1 MDLKGGRMQTT
12 MAKANQTVYDQPF
25 THQFGRMTKN
35 QVVTTSIFENEIPSY
50 VEREMD
56 RLYGNLYSSFSKIRA
71 NGSMADVSTYVV
83 YKGGEIVTVFLFR
96 IKNSKVK
103 LLNEVIEISEEE
115 ISRFVHTVFEKFS
128 HVNCVSFV
136 AIKTD
141 LREMTYPHQRIN
153 YLEDIIVSLPPTV
166 DDYLAG
172 LKKNTRRNI
181 KRYTNRLKT
190 NLPNFN
196 YGVYVKEEISEQDI
210 RDIIKLNHARM
221 SGKNNISL
229 LDDEATEKM
238 IKLVRE
244 NGLVCVAR
252 NEGKVC
258 AGAISFRVGENYFL
272 KVLAHDPQYNDYSLG
287 ILCCFHII
295 CECINRGGR
304 EFHFL
309 WGRYDY
315 KYTLLGIQ
323 RDLDYLA
330 VYRSRLNLMMDLH
343 AVASTALKGY
353 MRKTILWAQETKKKE
368 GAIPRLVAWS
378 LKRIHEFKR
387 LKMNLAN

>member
-1 MDLKGGRMQTT
+1 MQTT
-12 MAKANQTVYDQPF
+12 LAKSNQTAYEHTF
-25 THQFGRMTKN
+25 TPPFGRMN
-35 QVVTTSIFENEIPSY
+35 NNHVTTSVFENEIPSY

-71 NGSMADVSTYVV
+71 NGSMTDVSTYVV
-83 YKGGEIVTVFLFR
+83 YNGSEIVTVFLFR
-96 IKNSKVK
+96 ITNGKAT

-115 ISRFVHTVFEKFS
+115 ISRFVQTVFEKFS

-136 AIKTD
+136 AIKAD
-141 LREMTYPHQRIN
+141 LEHVTFPYQRIN
-153 YLEDIIVSLPPTV
+153 YLEDIIVTLPESV
-166 DDYLAG
+166 DQYLAV

-190 NLPNFN
+190 NLPSFN
-196 YGVYVKEEISEQDI
+196 YEIYVKDGIDEQDI

-221 SGKNNISL
+221 SGKNNTSAL
-229 LDDEATEKM
+229 GECETERM

-244 NGLVCVAR
+244 CGLVCVAR

-272 KVLAHDPQYNDYSLG
+272 KVLAHDPLYNDYSLG

-330 VYRSRLNLMMDLH
+330 VYRSRFDYLMDLP
-343 AVASTALKGY
+343 AVASTAFKGY
-353 MRKTILWAQETKKKE
+353 MRQTILWAQETKKKE
-368 GAIPRLVAWS
+368 GPIPALVGWS

-387 LKMNLAN
+387 LKMNLAG